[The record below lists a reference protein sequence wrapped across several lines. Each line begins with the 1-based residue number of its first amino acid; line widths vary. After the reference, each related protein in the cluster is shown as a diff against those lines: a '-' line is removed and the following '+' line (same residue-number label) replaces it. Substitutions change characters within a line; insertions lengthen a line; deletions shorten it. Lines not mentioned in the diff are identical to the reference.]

1 MKLYFTRGACSFGPH
16 MVVRELDAD
25 CELAAVNLQEKTL
38 PDGSDFRAVNPKG
51 YVPFLQT
58 DDVGGISECSVILQY
73 LADRH
78 PDSGLA
84 PSAET
89 PDRYRLQEWLS
100 FIGLEL
106 HKTLPPLFLPGIPD
120 EYRSIARGRVTQRLG
135 YLDSGLEGRNYLMGD
150 AFSVAD
156 AYACAVLNWTK
167 PAKYDLSAHPN
178 VAAYFDRLRGR
189 DSYAA
194 VRAAEAAAA

>member
-16 MVVRELDAD
+16 MAVRELRVD

-38 PDGSDFRAVNPKG
+38 QDGSDFRAINPKG

-84 PSAET
+84 PPAET

-100 FIGLEL
+100 FVGLEL
-106 HKTLPPLFLPGIPD
+106 HKALPPLFLPGIPD
-120 EYRSIARGRVTQRLG
+120 EYRSIARARVTHRLG
-135 YLDSGLEGRNYLMGD
+135 YLDSRLKGRNYLMGD

-178 VAAYFDRLRGR
+178 VAAYYDRLRGR

-194 VRAAEAAAA
+194 VRAAEAAAS